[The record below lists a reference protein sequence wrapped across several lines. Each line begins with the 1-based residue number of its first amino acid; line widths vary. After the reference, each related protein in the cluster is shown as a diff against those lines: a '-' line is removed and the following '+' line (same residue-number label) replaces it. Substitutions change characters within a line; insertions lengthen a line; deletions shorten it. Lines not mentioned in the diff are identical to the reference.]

1 MGRKVMYIG
10 EYSISVIGANELHQ
24 AIEFVIKTN
33 YKIHN
38 FVANE
43 EDLESDVRTIYESE
57 RKIFEKSFFYNITD
71 SENRIVGTLR
81 VLIGKQHELD
91 FMNNVGIN
99 VAGDICHIGRL
110 AIDQHGDNKM
120 GAKLFKHLILI
131 AFSHVCQCV
140 DNVLVAECDMK
151 LAHVLQKMNIGIVEI
166 GVPFMCLGS
175 ETVQVYAP
183 YQNIIE
189 YYTKNK
195 LLQQIY
201 KY

>member
-1 MGRKVMYIG
+1 MYID
-10 EYSISVIGANELHQ
+10 EYCISVIGVNELYQ
-24 AIEFVIKTN
+24 AVEFVIRTN

-38 FVANE
+38 FVTNDE
-43 EDLESDVRTIYESE
+43 NFKSDIKTVYESE
-57 RKIFEKSFFYNITD
+57 KKIFEKSIFYIVTD
-71 SENRIVGTLR
+71 SENKMVGTLR
-81 VLIGKQHELD
+81 VLIGRQEELD
-91 FMNNVGIN
+91 IINNIGIN
-99 VAGDICHIGRL
+99 VIGDICHIGRF
-110 AIDQHGDNKM
+110 AIDQYGENKM

-131 AFSHVCQCV
+131 AFSHVCQCP

-151 LAHVLQKMNIGIVEI
+151 LAHVLQNMNIGIVEI

-195 LLQQIY
+195 LLQRIY
-201 KY
+201 